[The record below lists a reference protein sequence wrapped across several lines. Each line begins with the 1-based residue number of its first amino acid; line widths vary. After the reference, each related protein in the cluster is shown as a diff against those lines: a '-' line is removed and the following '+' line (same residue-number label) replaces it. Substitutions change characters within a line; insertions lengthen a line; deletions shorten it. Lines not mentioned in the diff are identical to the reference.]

1 MSADIT
7 PENVAKT
14 LARLRATKRPT
25 AKMTAEQDGPGGPWV
40 HKTVYET
47 DPESAS
53 DADLLEALASR
64 VAELE
69 AEFAM
74 ARTDAD
80 TLRGQFRAA
89 EAENARLRT
98 PAGAAEVLLASYR
111 ANVRHNFADLSQ
123 EDRNVS
129 IIFSAAKDELCALAA
144 REAGK

>member
-53 DADLLEALASR
+53 DADLLEALAAR

-69 AEFAM
+69 AAL
-74 ARTDAD
+74 AKYKD
-80 TLRGQFRAA
+80 TLCEGFCQGSEWSDNGHHHPHFQADCGGCFAA
-89 EAENARLRT
+89 S
-98 PAGAAEVLLASYR
+98 VLLHHA
-111 ANVRHNFADLSQ
+111 
-123 EDRNVS
+123 
-129 IIFSAAKDELCALAA
+129 ALAA
-144 REAGK
+144 WEAGKK